1 MFSTTDVGNT
11 AFWCFLMFG
20 FIFIMGIPVGG
31 MLLALAAVFFVSC
44 MLYK

>member
-20 FIFIMGIPVGG
+20 FVWLVGGQVGG
-31 MLLALAAVFFVSC
+31 MLVALAVVFFVAC
-44 MLYK
+44 ALHK

>member
-20 FIFIMGIPVGG
+20 FIFLMGAPVGG
-31 MLLALAAVFFVSC
+31 MLLSLAAVFFVAC
-44 MLYK
+44 ALHK